1 MAEIKTIVF
10 DLGGVLVD
18 WNPKYVYRTIF
29 DTEEKV
35 DWFVTNICSLEWNEE
50 QDGGRLISEA
60 NKILIA
66 KHPEYEKE
74 ILAYYDRWEE
84 MLNGSNSEVVDI
96 LRSFRDNPKYR
107 IYALTNWSAETF
119 PKALEQFDFLKWFEG
134 IVVSGKENLK
144 KPDPAIYD
152 LLVRRYQINTES
164 AIFIDDNQRNVDASN
179 KFGLPAIRFDTAD
192 KLRTDLKKLGV
203 QL

>member
-10 DLGGVLVD
+10 DLGGVLID

-29 DTEEKV
+29 DSEEKV

-50 QDGGRLISEA
+50 QDGGRLIAEA

-74 ILAYYDRWEE
+74 IFAYYDRWEE
-84 MLNGSNSEVVDI
+84 MLNGSNPEVVDI
-96 LRSFRDNPKYR
+96 LKSLRDNPKYR

-119 PKALEQFDFLKWFEG
+119 PKALEQFEFLKWFEG
-134 IVVSGKENLK
+134 IVVSGKEHLK

-164 AIFIDDNQRNVDASN
+164 AVFIDDNQRNVDASN
-179 KFGLPAIRFDTAD
+179 KFGLPAIRFENAVKLKAD
-192 KLRTDLKKLGV
+192 LEKLGV
-203 QL
+203 KI

>member
-60 NKILIA
+60 NRILIA
-66 KHPEYEKE
+66 EHPEYEKE

-96 LRSFRDNPKYR
+96 LRSLRDNPKYR

-134 IVVSGKENLK
+134 IVVSGKEHLK

-152 LLVRRYQINTES
+152 LLIRRYQINTES
-164 AIFIDDNQRNVDASN
+164 AVFIDDNQRNVDASN
-179 KFGLPAIRFDTAD
+179 KFGLPAIRFETAE
-192 KLRTDLKKLGV
+192 KLKTDLEKLGV
-203 QL
+203 SL

>member
-1 MAEIKTIVF
+1 MRSINTVVF

-50 QDGGRLISEA
+50 QDGGRLIEEA
-60 NKILIA
+60 NRILIA

-74 ILAYYDRWEE
+74 ILAYYERWEE
-84 MLNGSNSEVVDI
+84 MLNGSNDDVVEI
-96 LRSFRDNPKYR
+96 LKTLRNNPKYR

-119 PKALEQFDFLKWFEG
+119 PKALERFDFLKWFEG
-134 IVVSGKENLK
+134 IIVSGKEHLK
-144 KPDPAIYD
+144 KPDHAIYE
-152 LLVRRYQINTES
+152 LLVRRYQINTENS
-164 AIFIDDNQRNVDASN
+164 IFIDDNQRNVDASN
-179 KFGLPAIRFDTAD
+179 SYGLPAIKFDSAE
-192 KLRTDLKKLGV
+192 KLRLDLIEMGIEL
-203 QL
+203 

>member
-35 DWFVTNICSLEWNEE
+35 DWFVTNICSLAWNEE
-50 QDGGRLISEA
+50 QDGGRLIAEA

-66 KHPEYEKE
+66 EYPEYEKE

-84 MLNGSNSEVVDI
+84 MLNGSNEGVVEI
-96 LRSFRDNPKYR
+96 LRSLRDNPKYR

-119 PKALEQFDFLKWFEG
+119 PKAIEQFDFLKWFEG
-134 IVVSGKENLK
+134 IIVSGKEHLK

-152 LLVRRYQINTES
+152 LLVRRYQINVES

-179 KFGLPAIRFDTAD
+179 KFGLPAIRFDSD
-192 KLRTDLKKLGV
+192 KKLRKDLTELGV
-203 QL
+203 EL

>member
-1 MAEIKTIVF
+1 MTELKTIVF

-18 WNPKYVYRTIF
+18 WDPRYVYRTIF

-35 DWFVTNICSLEWNEE
+35 EWFVTNICSLEWNEE

-66 KHPEYEKE
+66 QHPEYEKE

-84 MLNGSNSEVVDI
+84 MLNGSNEDVVDI
-96 LRSFRDNPKYR
+96 LKSLRNNTKYR

-134 IVVSGKENLK
+134 IIVSGKEHLK

-152 LLVRRYQINTES
+152 LLVRRYQINVES

-179 KFGLPAIRFDTAD
+179 KYGLRAIRFDNAE
-192 KLRTDLKKLGV
+192 KLRKDLTELGV
-203 QL
+203 EL